1 MGNFRKFWLILP
13 LFAVMCAFLSADPLD
28 PMKRAKSNAHDHY
41 NLIVDFFQK
50 KAWEKLIWHA
60 RMFAED
66 FPNSPLTREVYY
78 YSGVAFYEVCE
89 YEKANEAF
97 SNYLKEEMSPQF
109 FEKSLGYKFE
119 IARHFQ
125 KGERRS
131 LFHVRRFPK
140 WVHDYEKAIEI
151 FDEIIV
157 TVPRSEMAAA
167 SLYHKG
173 ELLVSMKKYDKS
185 IASFQ
190 TLIRRFPKHALTPDS
205 YLGIAKIYLI
215 RSEKEYAASRYLDC
229 ARLNLSKF
237 RSHFPLEPRLKEAEE
252 KLAHME
258 NVMAESLLEIGEFYK
273 RTKKGKAAAIYYRTI
288 LKKYPNTKAA
298 QVSKKQLSKLGHFEV
313 DPEENAPDENIPNEI
328 APDTEKDLDQA
339 PLSET
344 GITP

>member
-1 MGNFRKFWLILP
+1 MRKFRKFFWLILP
-13 LFAVMCAFLSADPLD
+13 IFAMVCTSLSADPLD
-28 PMKRAKSNAHDHY
+28 PLKRARSTAHDDY
-41 NLIVDFFQK
+41 NLIVDLFQK

-60 RMFAED
+60 RIFAED
-66 FPNSPLTREVYY
+66 FPHSPLTREVYY
-78 YSGVAFYEVCE
+78 YSGVAFYEVFE

-109 FEKSLGYKFE
+109 FQKSLDYKFE
-119 IARHFQ
+119 IARYFQ
-125 KGERRS
+125 KGVRRS

-140 WVHDYEKAIEI
+140 WMRDYEKAIEI

-157 TVPRSEMAAA
+157 TVPRSGMAAA

-173 ELLVSMKKYDKS
+173 ELLFSMKKYDKS

-205 YLGIAKIYLI
+205 YLGIAKIYLT
-215 RSEKEYAASRYLDC
+215 RFEKEYAASRYLDS
-229 ARLNLSKF
+229 ARLNLNKF

-258 NVMAESLLEIGEFYK
+258 NVMAGSLLEMGDFYK
-273 RTKKGKAAAIYYRTI
+273 RTKKSKAAAIYYRTI

-298 QVSKKQLSKLGHFEV
+298 QVSKKQLSKLGDIGV
-313 DPEENAPDENIPNEI
+313 DPERSFPDEIV
-328 APDTEKDLDQA
+328 PDMEKDLDQV
-339 PLSET
+339 PLSEA
-344 GITP
+344 GVTP